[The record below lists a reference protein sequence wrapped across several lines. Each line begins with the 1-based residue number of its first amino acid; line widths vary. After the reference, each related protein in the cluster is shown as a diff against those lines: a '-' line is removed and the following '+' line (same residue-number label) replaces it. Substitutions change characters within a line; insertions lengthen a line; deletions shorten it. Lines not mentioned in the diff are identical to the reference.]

1 MYATCRL
8 GPGPDESGYF
18 LNLIFFTR
26 IGIPSIRN
34 QWFLPPKLH
43 LFETVL
49 QVKNM
54 RFQKFPTLL
63 GASERLGKIDLKG
76 IPWGG
81 THEGEPMTLRYW
93 GSALTN
99 WAREEAD
106 LHFQAKPSVSL
117 SFYNKTSLL
126 GYLSS
131 GDTIIQV
138 THCSPC
144 SPKSKFV

>member
-1 MYATCRL
+1 MYATCRF

-54 RFQKFPTLL
+54 RFQTFPSLP
-63 GASERLGKIDLKG
+63 GASERLGKIDWKG

-81 THEGEPMTLRYW
+81 THKGEPMTLRYW

-117 SFYNKTSLL
+117 SFHNKTSLL

-144 SPKSKFV
+144 SPKSKFI